1 MLSTASK
8 YPKKNLDCSLTL
20 QNLSQKERLGFESDV
35 YHFDTCPRLLGLK
48 ENCGISTK
56 NADETVEEFVVGS
69 FTMNDLIEEI
79 RRAYSPTSGIKKKFP
94 T

>member
-35 YHFDTCPRLLGLK
+35 YHFDTCPRLLGLNWLPLK
-48 ENCGISTK
+48 LRTYFNAAYVFETCSTSYQYLSK
-56 NADETVEEFVVGS
+56 HAVQYNEVNE
-69 FTMNDLIEEI
+69 
-79 RRAYSPTSGIKKKFP
+79 
-94 T
+94 

>member
-35 YHFDTCPRLLGLK
+35 YHFDTCPRLLGLRLLV
-48 ENCGISTK
+48 N
-56 NADETVEEFVVGS
+56 FP
-69 FTMNDLIEEI
+69 MNH
-79 RRAYSPTSGIKKKFP
+79 
-94 T
+94 

>member
-35 YHFDTCPRLLGLK
+35 YHFDTCPRLLGLRGPQRLSLR
-48 ENCGISTK
+48 EQ
-56 NADETVEEFVVGS
+56 
-69 FTMNDLIEEI
+69 LILK
-79 RRAYSPTSGIKKKFP
+79 AM
-94 T
+94 